1 MKSLRELIR
10 KTYKSDL
17 QAFKK
22 TRASLGFALQAS
34 WGRRRRGRRTLERFD
49 LAAAGRYE
57 DELHTRFYEG
67 INEPHTVELPPE
79 KISDAD

>member
-67 INEPHTVELPPE
+67 
-79 KISDAD
+79 